1 MSSRDYRKYLGVLI
15 AGLLMVG
22 IAQADTVVLWNGS
35 GSNDSASWGQ
45 LGADGSV
52 IPNNSFPTSAG
63 GIVVALEFGPPVFG
77 GGSGSGLVSVECPAN
92 PSCSW
97 TGGFPAGQSLI
108 WTNDGTN
115 ATGPLA
121 ASFGTF
127 VTAAGLSIQSDAPGQ
142 FTAQVQVEFQN
153 TSVSP
158 FFTVTS
164 DTAGDPVFIGLFD
177 QTGKTIGSISFD
189 VINSGSDHDFAAG
202 TLSILTQTT
211 TVPEPAS
218 ILLLGTGFVG
228 LARKRFWR

>member
-1 MSSRDYRKYLGVLI
+1 MFNRNFLKYLGPLF
-15 AGLLMVG
+15 AALLMVG
-22 IAQADTVVLWNGS
+22 IAQADTVALWNGA
-35 GSNDSASWGQ
+35 GANDTASWGQ

-97 TGGFPAGQSLI
+97 AGGFPAGQSLI

-115 ATGPLA
+115 ANGPLV

-127 VTAAGLSIQSDAPGQ
+127 VTAAGLFVQADAPGQ
-142 FTAQVQVEFQN
+142 FTAQVQVEFQD

-164 DTAGDPVFIGLFD
+164 DAAGDPVFIGLFD
-177 QTGKTIGSISFD
+177 QTGQTIGSISFD

-202 TLSILTQTT
+202 TLEILRQTGT
-211 TVPEPAS
+211 TPEPSS
-218 ILLLGTGFVG
+218 ILLLGTGLVG
-228 LARKRFWR
+228 LARKFWR

>member
-1 MSSRDYRKYLGVLI
+1 MSSRDYRKYPGLLI
-15 AGLLMVG
+15 AGLLLVG

-77 GGSGSGLVSVECPAN
+77 GGSGGGLVSVECPAN

-115 ATGPLA
+115 ATGPLT

-142 FTAQVQVEFQN
+142 FTVQVQVEFMPSGTHVTLWCQAGWRHCSMPSAGSYTAEVDGN
-153 TSVSP
+153 TS
-158 FFTVTS
+158 
-164 DTAGDPVFIGLFD
+164 
-177 QTGKTIGSISFD
+177 
-189 VINSGSDHDFAAG
+189 
-202 TLSILTQTT
+202 TT
-211 TVPEPAS
+211 
-218 ILLLGTGFVG
+218 
-228 LARKRFWR
+228 